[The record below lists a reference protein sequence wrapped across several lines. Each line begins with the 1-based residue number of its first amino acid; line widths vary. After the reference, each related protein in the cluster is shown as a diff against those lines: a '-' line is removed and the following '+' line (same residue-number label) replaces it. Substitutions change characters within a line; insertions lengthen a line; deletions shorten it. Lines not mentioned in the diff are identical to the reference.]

1 MVNLPQNM
9 ENYAS
14 DPKLCEEVLKF
25 VEPIYTKVTQ
35 GRRTFEDWLEMCYNM
50 WLCKV
55 DVQYY
60 QGDSNVYIPVIRKNT
75 EDGVNN
81 IASKLFPTE
90 DSFGVLPLPG
100 TPDAF
105 AEAVDILQKAQLETI
120 RIKTKIKPLLRY
132 YIWSGTTFIKT
143 FFDPNKQVPN
153 FTVLDWRKNFYI
165 YPETVDDVEEA
176 LITFEKLTVDKF
188 ELIRLKDEK
197 YDSKRVDELLEKNVN
212 TPAAQ
217 LESDQIF
224 QITKDRFKEL
234 PIYDVVEAYT
244 TFKIDKYNEKGEVTE
259 EGEYEDVVIT
269 WSPEH
274 RIVLQIS
281 PNELEDIQGKPYKP
295 YLGTQQIKEPGNIYG
310 HSIYEVGQRLQ
321 YLLNDTANVV
331 LDDAMWILNPIVK
344 GDISG
349 VNNPQGLVMKRGAK
363 WDMPDPNQ
371 IVFDRPPDVL
381 ASGLA
386 LVNQLKFMLQEMTNI
401 GSMTPMSSKRVTATE
416 IATYS
421 QLLGVFIG
429 STVSDIEETL
439 MKPWLQRQY
448 ALNQQ
453 YLSKDELKAILGK
466 KAFDIQR
473 LGNRKKGLWSYGY
486 DFKWLGS
493 TQSMNMHIKSA
504 QMIQFLEIAS
514 RIPKMPEDTYSIDM
528 GHILKAIWR
537 HGFDLPDVDKVV
549 QDKLAS
555 GLDPEEENK
564 LMVEGKEVEVNVM
577 DKDMEHIISHNISS
591 EKPEVK
597 DNKPIFDIFVRH
609 SQKHL
614 QQMQKKMTEYNQKVG
629 QNQAQPQPNMPN
641 STQQPATMSQVVQN
655 VRGGM

>member
-1 MVNLPQNM
+1 M

-453 YLSKDELKAILGK
+453 YLSEDELKAILGK